1 MATSGDELF
10 DRLVRHAV
18 SLQRYGNH
26 VVGRLI
32 AILNKADREL
42 YMALMDALERMPG
55 SFAAARLEALLAS
68 VREINTAA
76 YDKIG
81 RELIAE
87 LRAFVASETDFQS
100 QLLMR
105 AAPVNVSFAAV
116 SVDAVF
122 TAAYAQP
129 FRISKDGAVPMAQ
142 YLAGL
147 SDARAKVVR
156 DTVALG
162 WVEGQT
168 VDQIV
173 RRLRGTK
180 ARGFEDGQ
188 MEGSRR
194 HLEGMTRTA
203 LNHMSNVTSQRVW
216 KANEELVAGW
226 TFLAVLDSRTTL
238 RCASLDGEVFP
249 VGKGPI
255 PPLHINCR
263 SVSVPKVKTWREL
276 GVNMDEVPTGTRA
289 SVGGQVR
296 ADMSY
301 SEWLRSQPVIV
312 QDEVLGVT
320 RAKLFRAGNLDVS
333 AFVNNKGETLTLPEL
348 KRKNAAL
355 FERAGV

>member
-1 MATSGDELF
+1 
-10 DRLVRHAV
+10 
-18 SLQRYGNH
+18 
-26 VVGRLI
+26 
-32 AILNKADREL
+32 
-42 YMALMDALERMPG
+42 
-55 SFAAARLEALLAS
+55 
-68 VREINTAA
+68 
-76 YDKIG
+76 
-81 RELIAE
+81 
-87 LRAFVASETDFQS
+87 
-100 QLLMR
+100 
-105 AAPVNVSFAAV
+105 
-116 SVDAVF
+116 
-122 TAAYAQP
+122 
-129 FRISKDGAVPMAQ
+129 
-142 YLAGL
+142 
-147 SDARAKVVR
+147 
-156 DTVALG
+156 
-162 WVEGQT
+162 
-168 VDQIV
+168 
-173 RRLRGTK
+173 
-180 ARGFEDGQ
+180 